1 MLTKNEVNALNLS
14 PTKKDFVQ
22 IWNELLEVS
31 GKLSE
36 RWDPT
41 STNESDPG
49 IVILKALTGIADKL
63 NYNIDK
69 NILEAFMPTA
79 AQAESMRK
87 LCEMLGYSVKYYQ
100 SAQTDVVIKY
110 HNSDPEDEEVAAL
123 TKGLQIPKFTVIT
136 NGDQDINYFTTNEI
150 PFQISNITPSVSLP
164 CMEGQIV
171 KCESINENNV
181 ITISQITDSNRFYL
195 PETQVAEN
203 GFFIYN
209 IYSNKVLSD
218 ELIDGAAWERVDNLN
233 TQVRG
238 SRVFKFGYDSFEDRP
253 YLEFPDDYTELFG
266 EGIFIYYT
274 RTSGAQGNISAR
286 TLTQLE
292 FPTTEGWDKVAT
304 ESFSVENTF
313 AATTGANPENIKQ
326 AYRNYNKTVGTFETL
341 VTCRDYMNK
350 IYSMVS
356 DVTGKPLVSN
366 VLVTD
371 IRNDLNRAVTICSCD
386 DAGIFYKETPIY
398 TGTKTSLET
407 PVTVNIPSK
416 EVSIEIEALK
426 PEYRTTDAAVGR
438 TAGWYLP
445 DSDFKFTS
453 AQQLISGSSTG
464 FTLAN
469 PGTVDVNEDGYYT
482 ITQDVE
488 GTAKTY
494 VTKLSKLTKTVE
506 TQEEPLT
513 DTVAVEVDTRTPLI
527 DRFDIVLYPYKTYNQ
542 IKSDFKDI
550 QQTYE
555 NSFTYSSAPISDIN
569 LKLNNGKFKTLA
581 HVIKTPEE
589 DHITSINNYL
599 RLNATI
605 STTSKITSEEGL
617 IIIDRIKAAL
627 ANAFNLREL
636 DFGEEIPFDTI
647 LEIMENA
654 DSRIKV
660 VSLNTPELYTTFSVL
675 EKSDSDSSLVAKEY
689 AVKSNWLSTEDA
701 QDSGKFFRD
710 DKGDLT
716 ATSEYF
722 DTTKARNF
730 YNNLAAR
737 NILAGRVSLFKLQD
751 TFKTSFSESLYRIFT
766 EITSAECPNSF
777 PHETLNEDNP
787 FVVYAVDDTTYTGR
801 WFKDDEGVEHTAYG
815 KIYTPEY
822 VNSGV
827 ISDISDNN
835 ITQITTKCDITL
847 DAGKASDLTLA
858 SGEVVKFRAP
868 NFTTIKTY
876 PAYVNYH
883 LALGA
888 ETILPATPALSTDLF
903 SILNA
908 NNNSST
914 PDQNKSWQKVLDYF
928 NSKDTA
934 SKDTEYAT
942 SYVHTFPVSQV
953 ISAYN
958 ETIPEIDF
966 KDQEG
971 PVILQLENTEQ
982 LEQTYSL
989 DQYLNYSGCVKLKSR
1004 EAKLTWSPKDG
1015 ETAPSGLGPNTLSIR
1030 VPDSFN
1036 VYITNMSDINALSEA
1051 TDEAIT
1057 SLIGRN
1063 DAATGKSALPT
1074 ECSWKITYEFECVPF
1089 VPGSL
1094 AEWETFIRTC
1104 IKHKTAN
1111 SGSYKDI
1118 LSFVPKEEL
1127 GVLLW
1132 RAYDDTGASVGRYT
1146 TINYE
1151 KMLSFGRGYFGLL
1164 PEVYLRGIYLIES
1177 FGAEAAATQ
1186 ILNDTEYELK
1196 QGEYLYIEYTPSTT
1210 SEDGTTQNLPAV
1222 TEKLGPGTIIRPS
1235 GFDVDVG
1242 LTDSSMLDASSFKTV
1257 EFPTNTGSGV
1267 EQIQMYALG
1276 ANEQIEV
1283 RDFARTV
1290 VDADTF
1296 DNLAGV
1302 WIYKNFDC
1310 ETLEKSGTGTKHYT
1324 LKDGE
1329 YIFYTDKDKAELAY
1343 FTSGTQ
1349 ISLPG
1354 NLSIPVFEKID
1365 ISVIFDSGISEIPWK
1380 YLPLNNEKIVFQEYQ
1395 YVTLTGGDTLSK
1407 LALANNTLKMLDDT
1421 WQKVSEADYILSSDK
1436 TKPISLPVIDVYT
1449 PFEGT
1454 DESSG
1459 SSNGWDA
1466 CCLLELNVSS
1476 SKAQVLRQT
1485 DKISTSIELATRASG
1500 GSGGDTLKI
1509 PQTDTEAT
1517 SVQSVYFKTNL
1528 ACQTAGN
1535 EIVINDVLYNPKN
1548 LSGFEIK
1555 IFNKEEPAIVKTE
1568 IGKIIPPKRYNII
1581 NLLDWPGDPI
1591 ASKAASE
1598 LWYNVDLEKLAD
1610 RVDGSEVCERALR
1623 LSPYILKDSYG
1634 LVCFYLKYATGTTGQ
1649 TWIELDHHLTESD
1662 VSFFNSEDEYDTGKL
1677 YLKPG
1682 MNTIR
1687 INKSGRIFIKTSA
1700 TAKGQLL
1707 FDELR
1712 LIKTETIDTLTSKG
1726 LNLDQL
1732 GYLNTL
1738 PSDIEVSGESTIVLS
1753 KENKEVLQKLY
1764 TEKAL
1769 DALAKEESNIKRLPI
1784 MTSALAVNADLQ
1796 NVAKGADLIR
1806 SELSSLD
1813 SSTISAVKDNYNT
1826 VITALAQLYQVE
1838 QLLDS
1843 DEVKAR
1849 LDAESTITTTLEQ
1862 NGFIAAKDTLIKNI
1876 SSYKEALIS
1885 KLQTLTVTELQT
1897 AIEFDFDELSNN
1909 IAAYINSSGL
1919 RVNDKNTALD
1929 SFTEPLRVLSNTV
1942 QQLQTKLEA
1951 DVKDNIKTY
1960 IDHAFNTEIA
1970 ELQNIVEN
1978 TTSADQ
1984 RMLFTNTLNSIRLS
1998 NSNARLQ
2005 TIARKAARIRTT
2017 LESGDITNYL
2027 TKSLGMLSGT
2037 GDDVDYQVIDNLL
2050 KARDIL
2056 KTTDVSV
2063 LTTELESLLD
2073 SSDIELT
2080 ADTINDLQKLIQS
2093 NSGSEE
2099 EGNEEG
2105 NSEDNLLTQLTTII
2119 DAIDAFCST
2128 KSDTPYADVQD
2139 ILELYTD
2146 YRDCLIEEYIQ
2157 NIDTTF
2163 NPDLA
2168 TGSFEQCL
2176 EAAIDALKT
2185 STDAQNKD
2193 LAEKLSN
2200 VVNTR
2205 NNRLTV
2211 VDNGT
2216 SGSNLINTLI
2226 GIPQVKILV
2235 LNHLAEIITAYV
2247 AAFEKITL
2255 AGNYSVYAP
2264 ALLMSESEVILESFD
2279 DKMLPDCLQGTFAE
2293 NLPTITQDFSV
2304 LLQQVETD
2312 TASMITVVKNVLPAL
2327 SSFAAITNV
2336 INNTNTTNLLVFKEI
2351 CEDIRTID
2359 TKLTLTLTDLLKRQ
2373 ALYDQLAHELS
2384 SSISRNELLLVAM
2397 LKALCPKAA
2406 KELFESDLS
2415 IFKNKTF
2422 KSGLLKIVVTSSL
2435 DSLNTELSDYT
2446 ADIAL
2451 ARFIDNFMNEKYAEA
2466 ANLFTSTKLFTKT
2479 DVSLLKVADREKIF
2493 KYIFEAAKILIIQQV
2508 YSKDLVIC
2516 TDLDTLNE
2524 AAEELVTNTTN
2535 YKNWFKEAFSNYV
2548 SGKVVTDEIDDSYE
2562 LLSDTL
2568 QDYKDNLSK
2577 ITGTDKI
2584 DVNDVELSKT
2594 IELINTLS
2602 LEKQLLDTL
2611 RSLDEKNTFYYNLNV
2626 EDSLAIE
2633 FNENHK
2639 EDNTLMNPRF
2649 FYDVNNVN
2657 NSFVVSKIDIKYLDS
2672 GLQIARSSRLN

>member
-150 PFQISNITPSVSLP
+150 PFQISNTTPSVSIP

-313 AATTGANPENIKQ
+313 AATSGANPENIKQ

-398 TGTKTSLET
+398 IGDKTSVET
-407 PVTVNIPSK
+407 EVTVGVPSK

-426 PEYRTTDAAVGR
+426 PEYRETGSSGS
-438 TAGWYLP
+438 GWYLP
-445 DSDFKFTS
+445 DSDFKFT
-453 AQQLISGSSTG
+453 AAAHLISGSTAG
-464 FTLAN
+464 FTLN
-469 PGTVDVNEDGYYT
+469 KSGDVGVNEDSYYT
-482 ITQDVE
+482 ITQEVE
-488 GTAKTY
+488 GTAKTF

-506 TQEEPLT
+506 TEEESLT

-581 HVIKTPEE
+581 HAIKTPEE
-589 DHITSINNYL
+589 GHITSINNYL

-660 VSLNTPELYTTFSVL
+660 ISLNTPELYTTFSVL
-675 EKSDSDSSLVAKEY
+675 ENSDGDLVAKEY

-716 ATSEYF
+716 ATSAYF

-751 TFKTSFSESLYRIFT
+751 TFRTSFSESLYRIFA
-766 EITSAECPNSF
+766 EITSDTCPNDF
-777 PHETLNEDNP
+777 PNDFPDDNLNEDNP
-787 FVVYAVDDTTYTGR
+787 FVVYAEGDTTYTGR
-801 WFKDDEGVEHTAYG
+801 WFEDDKGVACTAYG

-822 VNSGV
+822 ANSGV

-835 ITQITTKCDITL
+835 ITKITTKCDIKL
-847 DAGKASDLTLA
+847 KMGEASDLTLA

-883 LALGA
+883 LALGT
-888 ETILPATPALSTDLF
+888 ETIFTATPALSTDLF

-989 DQYLNYSGCVKLKSR
+989 EQYLNYSGCVKLKNR

-1015 ETAPSGLGPNTLSIR
+1015 ETAPSSSGPNTLSIR

-1036 VYITNMSDINALSEA
+1036 VYITNMSDVNALSEA

-1111 SGSYKDI
+1111 SGSYKDV

-1177 FGAEAAATQ
+1177 FGAEAVVAQ

-1235 GFDVDVG
+1235 GFDVG

-1257 EFPTNTGSGV
+1257 EFPTDTGSGV

-1290 VDADTF
+1290 VDAKTF
-1296 DNLAGV
+1296 NNLAGV

-1310 ETLEKSGTGTKHYT
+1310 EILEESSSNTPTKHYT

-1349 ISLPG
+1349 ISLPS

-1380 YLPLNNEKIVFQEYQ
+1380 YVPLNNNEKIIFQEYQ

-1407 LALANNTLKMLDDT
+1407 LALAYTNLTKLDET
-1421 WQKVSEADYILSSDK
+1421 WQKVRKADYILSSDK
-1436 TKPISLPVIDVYT
+1436 TKTITLPVIDVYT
-1449 PFEGT
+1449 PFEGA
-1454 DESSG
+1454 DESSEY
-1459 SSNGWDA
+1459 SNGWDA

-1485 DKISTSIELATRASG
+1485 DKINTSIELVTSASG
-1500 GSGGDTLKI
+1500 GSGGNTLKI
-1509 PQTDTEAT
+1509 PQTAAEAT
-1517 SVQSVYFKTNL
+1517 SAQSVYFKTNL
-1528 ACQTAGN
+1528 ACQTASN
-1535 EIVINDVLYNPKN
+1535 EIAVNDVLYNPKN
-1548 LSGFEIK
+1548 LSGFEVK
-1555 IFNKEEPAIVKTE
+1555 LFNKEEPAIVKTE
-1568 IGKIIPPKRYNII
+1568 IGKIIPPKRYNIT

-1610 RVDGSEVCERALR
+1610 RADGSEVCERALR

-1662 VSFFNSEDEYDTGKL
+1662 VRFFNSEDEYDTGKL

-1712 LIKTETIDTLTSKG
+1712 LIKTETVGNRTSKG

-1753 KENKEVLQKLY
+1753 DENKEVLQKLY

-1769 DALAKEESNIKRLPI
+1769 DALAKEESKIKRLPI
-1784 MTSALAVNADLQ
+1784 MTSALTVNADLQ
-1796 NVAKGADLIR
+1796 NVAKAADLIR

-1813 SSTISAVKDNYNT
+1813 SSTIDAVKDNYNN

-1862 NGFIAAKDTLIKNI
+1862 NGFIAAKDALIKNI

-1885 KLQTLTVTELQT
+1885 KLQTLTVAELQD

-1909 IAAYINSSGL
+1909 IEAYINSSGL
-1919 RVNDKNTALD
+1919 KVDDKNTAPD

-1951 DVKDNIKTY
+1951 DVTDNIKTH

-1984 RMLFTNTLNSIRLS
+1984 RILFTNTLNSIRLS
-1998 NSNARLQ
+1998 SSNAKLQ

-2027 TKSLGMLSGT
+2027 TKSLGILSGMV
-2037 GDDVDYQVIDNLL
+2037 DDIDYQVFDNLL

-2063 LTTELESLLD
+2063 LTTELESLLE

-2080 ADTINDLQKLIQS
+2080 ADTISDLQKLTQS
-2093 NSGSEE
+2093 
-2099 EGNEEG
+2099 
-2105 NSEDNLLTQLTTII
+2105 NSEDNQLTNII
-2119 DAIDAFCST
+2119 DAIDDFCNGSEESSEESGEEST
-2128 KSDTPYADVQD
+2128 TPYEDVQA
-2139 ILELYTD
+2139 ILKSYTA
-2146 YRDCLIEEYIQ
+2146 YRDWLIVEYVQ
-2157 NIDTTF
+2157 TIDTTF
-2163 NPDLA
+2163 KTAD
-2168 TGSFEQCL
+2168 SFEQSL
-2176 EAAIDALKT
+2176 ETAIDALNA
-2185 STDAQNKD
+2185 STDNQNKD

-2205 NNRLTV
+2205 NNRLKV
-2211 VDNGT
+2211 VNDGNT
-2216 SGSNLINTLI
+2216 GSNLINNLI
-2226 GIPQVKILV
+2226 SIPQVKILV
-2235 LNHLAEIITAYV
+2235 LNHLAEVITAYV
-2247 AAFEKITL
+2247 TAFEKITL
-2255 AGNYSVYAP
+2255 AGNYSVYVP
-2264 ALLMSESEVILESFD
+2264 ALSMSESEVILESFD
-2279 DKMLPDCLQGTFAE
+2279 GKMLPVCLQNTFAK
-2293 NLPTITQDFSV
+2293 NLPAITQDFSV

-2312 TASMITVVKNVLPAL
+2312 TDSMITVVKNVLPAL
-2327 SSFAAITNV
+2327 SSFKAITD
-2336 INNTNTTNLLVFKEI
+2336 ITSNTNNTNLLVFKEI
-2351 CEDIRTID
+2351 CKDIETID
-2359 TKLTLTLTDLLKRQ
+2359 TKSALTLTDLLERQ
-2373 ALYDQLAHELS
+2373 ALYGQLTHELS

-2397 LKALCPKAA
+2397 LKALCPNAA

-2422 KSGLLKIVVTSSL
+2422 KSGLLKIIVTSGL
-2435 DSLNTELSDYT
+2435 DDLSTELSDYN

-2451 ARFIDNFMNEKYAEA
+2451 AMFIDNFMNENYTEA
-2466 ANLFTSTKLFTKT
+2466 ASLFESEKTFAKT
-2479 DVSLLKVADREKIF
+2479 DVSLLKVNDREKIF
-2493 KYIFEAAKILIIQQV
+2493 KYIFEAAKILIIQQA
-2508 YSKDLVIC
+2508 YSKDLAIC
-2516 TDLDTLNE
+2516 TDLETLIA
-2524 AAEELVTNTTN
+2524 AAEELVTHITK
-2535 YKNWFKEAFSNYV
+2535 YKTWFETAFSSYDESV
-2548 SGKVVTDEIDDSYE
+2548 KAEAVTEEIKDSYE

-2568 QDYKDNLSK
+2568 QDYQGNLSK
-2577 ITGTDKI
+2577 ITDTGTIDDK
-2584 DVNDVELSKT
+2584 ELSKT
-2594 IELINTLS
+2594 IDLINTLS
-2602 LEKQLLDTL
+2602 LEDQLLDTL
-2611 RSLDEKNTFYYNLNV
+2611 RSLDEKNTFYYNLSV